1 MDKPN
6 PYLLALLTAVLA
18 GLFSITGGYF
28 TASFQAKN
36 AVLQKQLEYRA
47 QAYTTFLEKIDKT
60 RAPLLA
66 ELLNIGSLANNVGS
80 DGEIQELEDRMGALL
95 DKAKPSDIYWQLNSD
110 FNILR
115 LHGTPSVRETCQNLL
130 KVLSFRHWEVNWS
143 TYSPVIQNYYKR
155 WRKIQDKGVVY
166 GWEAKILPDERL
178 MLILTAQ
185 LFEVLLGQL
194 RDELRSA
201 AS

>member
-1 MDKPN
+1 
-6 PYLLALLTAVLA
+6 
-18 GLFSITGGYF
+18 
-28 TASFQAKN
+28 
-36 AVLQKQLEYRA
+36 
-47 QAYTTFLEKIDKT
+47 
-60 RAPLLA
+60 
-66 ELLNIGSLANNVGS
+66 
-80 DGEIQELEDRMGALL
+80 
-95 DKAKPSDIYWQLNSD
+95 
-110 FNILR
+110 
-115 LHGTPSVRETCQNLL
+115 
-130 KVLSFRHWEVNWS
+130 
-143 TYSPVIQNYYKR
+143 VIQNYYKR